1 MAEQKTQRPEASVPF
16 WGILFLFLG
25 VVFLLQTLDVLPWG
39 LWRTLWRLWPVML
52 IALGICLAMRR
63 FNVWLVSL
71 IVAALFA
78 GALGIAYAQY
88 QAAPPEQLP
97 ILTSSEPLDSL
108 NGAQVDID
116 FEAGNLDISGLPVAS
131 RNFIE
136 ANMKPDVRRQGNS
149 AIVTINRSGTGW
161 PFWDEGR
168 DRWRV
173 DFARG
178 IPMTVYAKLNTTNT
192 GFDLTDL
199 QVSELRIDSDLT
211 NCNLRMPSSGITS
224 ASIKVDLSTLEI
236 IIPQGVA
243 ARMLIQ
249 GDLTPVNVDSRRFLL
264 KDGYYVSSDFDT
276 AKNRVEL
283 QIDADLSVVEVK

>member
-1 MAEQKTQRPEASVPF
+1 MAEQKTRQSDSSVPF

-25 VVFLLQTLDVLPWG
+25 LVFLLQTLDVLPWG
-39 LWRTLWRLWPVML
+39 LWRTLWRLWPVLL

-78 GALGIAYAQY
+78 GVLGIAYAQY
-88 QAAPPEQLP
+88 QSAPSEQP
-97 ILTSSEPLDSL
+97 TILTSSEPLDSL

-116 FEAGNLDISGLPVAS
+116 FEAGNLDIGSLPVAS

-173 DFARG
+173 GFARG
-178 IPMTVYAKLNTTNT
+178 IPMIVNAKLNMTNT

-276 AKNRVEL
+276 AKNRVEQ